1 MTPAPTLG
9 SIDRLLEGRVPTLD
23 LGRELDPRLH
33 AYQVRAVHHLW
44 KNPRACLFL
53 EMGLG

>member
-1 MTPAPTLG
+1 MTL
-9 SIDRLLEGRVPTLD
+9 SSVDRLLAGPVPRLD
-23 LGRELDPRLH
+23 LARELDPGLH